1 MVHNNF
7 FFDLN
12 LHLLDDIFSD
22 HIVSTVNLS
31 RRHANERIKVNECTS
46 QDSAM
51 TDIRQEASTT
61 GTGILT
67 YML

>member
-1 MVHNNF
+1 MIF
-7 FFDLN
+7 
-12 LHLLDDIFSD
+12 FSD
-22 HIVSTVNLS
+22 HIVSTVNQS